1 MKNSRRDFIRIAST
15 GVLAPYMFG
24 NFGAYPGAGDRMG
37 FEKGPD
43 KRANGYQ
50 KWLWIELIGFDN
62 VAKDFGVGHFIKNT
76 GFVPEA
82 ISFLFASADF
92 VHSHSGVD
100 KEWVFPDEF
109 CSYAARP
116 TSPERKRQPWT
127 NRQLKG
133 LIDQLHKHGVAVY
146 CSFFDFF
153 VGEEGRGRWA
163 YQYREIREV
172 GISGT
177 VYSQV
182 HPLKRFNDGTFYE
195 DLFVEKLKEVLHDYG
210 FDGLHG
216 ADGYTSGRRPLN
228 DVDFTDDMIGQ
239 FLAHSD
245 VTLPTEFKGE
255 IDSKSDLFTKRGQ
268 WVWEHRREEWIR
280 FHVDRWTTFWR
291 KVIDGVHGQRK
302 KVVFNTAWT
311 RDPFEAIYRYGIDY
325 RRITDLGVDGFI
337 VEAVA
342 SAIAMEPGLSD
353 EHTKFY
359 YNALAMILLIKA
371 HCPEALLLPFT
382 QIHDTTEQYDALR
395 HIPTFVEREICQVAN
410 LYVVDQNGQ
419 LTRCSSG
426 PMCCL
431 SDSVAAHEWAWL
443 EKRWDLGFMDQ
454 PQKVLGATL
463 VYSSTAIDN
472 QIGEYIRHSS
482 WTIHKWL
489 YELLLAGAPVAAAVP
504 IEYLDQVEGPILV
517 LNPDLLPDHE
527 LAKVT
532 DYKKG
537 EAFFIGTT
545 ISSIS
550 KASTLKFSDPVN
562 RTVSCSVLN
571 TPAGPHVAVEEG
583 NEVIHSPT
591 PLGSDPASW
600 TESLAFVPVSLGFVK
615 ACAGLIRSK
624 SNVPLVVS
632 EHVNDIK
639 ITTLAL
645 SATRWRLLIGSDSFY
660 YQTPVIKMP
669 RAIVGLEVRSAFPG
683 VPVRFSEDTFRV
695 RIPGRGMVVLDL
707 EMT

>member
-1 MKNSRRDFIRIAST
+1 MKNSRREFIKLASA
-15 GVLAPYMFG
+15 GVIAPYMVGDFG
-24 NFGAYPGAGDRMG
+24 KFTEANARRDIG
-37 FEKGPD
+37 KGLD
-43 KRANGYQ
+43 KQADNYQ

-62 VAKDFGVGHFIKNT
+62 TLKDFGVGKFIKNT

-92 VHSHSGVD
+92 VHGHTGVD
-100 KEWVFPDEF
+100 NEWVFPDEF
-109 CSYAARP
+109 CSYGARP
-116 TSPERKRQPWT
+116 ASPERKRQPWT

-133 LIDQLHKHGVAVY
+133 LIDELHKHRVSVY

-153 VGEEGRGRWA
+153 VDKEGQGRWA
-163 YQYREIREV
+163 YQYREIREI
-172 GISGT
+172 GIGGS
-177 VYSQV
+177 VHSQV

-195 DLFVEKLKEVLHDYG
+195 DLFVKKLKEVLHDYG

-228 DVDFTDDMIGQ
+228 DVDYTDDMIGQ
-239 FLAHSD
+239 FLAHSSIK
-245 VTLPTEFKGE
+245 LPAEFSGKVDDRPE
-255 IDSKSDLFTKRGQ
+255 LMTKRGK
-268 WVWEHRREEWIR
+268 WVWEHKREEWIR
-280 FHVDRWTTFWR
+280 FHVDRWTTFWK
-291 KVIDGVHGQRK
+291 KVIDGVHGQQK

-342 SAIAMEPGLSD
+342 SAIAMEPELND
-353 EHTKFY
+353 EPTKFY

-371 HCPEALLLPFT
+371 HCPDAVLRPFT

-395 HIPTFVEREICQVAN
+395 HIPTFVAREIYQVAN
-410 LYVVDQNGQ
+410 LYVVGQDGQ
-419 LTRCSSG
+419 LNRCSSG

-431 SDSVAAHEWAWL
+431 SDSVAAHEWDWL
-443 EKRWDLGFMDQ
+443 KERWDLGFMDV
-454 PQKVLGATL
+454 PEAVVGATL
-463 VYSSTAIDN
+463 VWSGKALDN
-472 QIGEYIRHSS
+472 QLGEYIGHKS

-504 IEYLDQVEGPILV
+504 IENLDQLNGPILV
-517 LNPDLLPDHE
+517 LNPGLLPENE
-527 LAKVT
+527 LARVT
-532 DYKKG
+532 AYNKG
-537 EAFFIGTT
+537 SAIFIGTT
-545 ISSIS
+545 V
-550 KASTLKFSDPVN
+550 ASVSNASALKFSDPIN
-562 RTVSCSVLN
+562 RTVSCSVMN
-571 TPAGPHVAVEEG
+571 TSAGQHLPADEG
-583 NEVIHSPT
+583 NEIIQSAT
-591 PLGSDPASW
+591 AFGTDPESW
-600 TESLAFVPVSLGFVK
+600 TKSLAFVPASLGFVK
-615 ACAGLIRSK
+615 ACASLIRSEA
-624 SNVPLVVS
+624 NGPLVTS
-632 EHVNDIK
+632 DHMDDIT

-669 RAIVGLEVRSAFPG
+669 KTIAGIAVKSTFPG
-683 VPVRFSEDTFRV
+683 VPVGFSEDTFRV